1 MKRVYL
7 LAISILATFALAS
20 CEKYDDYGE
29 MMMLRSN
36 SADIQAAVVELY
48 PQARIIE
55 MDKDRRTIEVDI
67 IDSNNI
73 KRDVYF
79 DLSFTWLRTET
90 DIRRDA
96 LPAEVTNR
104 IASEYVGWYIDS
116 AKLIDT
122 PQGSYYLVEIDKGER
137 EKDIKIDATG
147 NIL

>member
-1 MKRVYL
+1 MKRINL
-7 LAISILATFALAS
+7 FAIAILAIFALSS

-36 SADIQAAVVELY
+36 SANIQAAVVELY

-55 MDKDRRTIEVDI
+55 MDKDRKTIEVDI

-79 DLSFTWLRTET
+79 DLSFRWLRTET

-96 LPAEVTNR
+96 LPAEVTAR

-116 AKLIDT
+116 TKLIDT

>member
-55 MDKDRRTIEVDI
+55 MDKDRKTIEVDI

-73 KRDVYF
+73 VPLGNKAFYDRSTY
-79 DLSFTWLRTET
+79 
-90 DIRRDA
+90 
-96 LPAEVTNR
+96 
-104 IASEYVGWYIDS
+104 S
-116 AKLIDT
+116 AAT
-122 PQGSYYLVEIDKGER
+122 HYYCFHKNLQNM
-137 EKDIKIDATG
+137 EKTL
-147 NIL
+147 NTL

>member
-7 LAISILATFALAS
+7 MAISILATFALAS

-55 MDKDRRTIEVDI
+55 MDKDRKTIEVDI

-79 DLSFTWLRTET
+79 DLSFRWLRTET

-96 LPAEVTNR
+96 LPAEVTAR

-122 PQGSYYLVEIDKGER
+122 PQDSYYLVEIDKGER
-137 EKDIKIDATG
+137 EKNIKIDAMG